1 MPRGKEKRDKELS
14 KEQKAR
20 KRLARNRGYS
30 NMHRNRQRQYT
41 EAMEA
46 RVVEIEKEN
55 AALRAQVERELCN
68 NRQLK
73 QDLGIESDEC
83 VWV

>member
-1 MPRGKEKRDKELS
+1 
-14 KEQKAR
+14 
-20 KRLARNRGYS
+20 
-30 NMHRNRQRQYT
+30 
-41 EAMEA
+41 MEA
-46 RVVEIEKEN
+46 RVVEIEAEN

-73 QDLGIESDEC
+73 QDLGIDSDEC